1 MKRILSMCLSV
12 AVVLGALSSCGT
24 PASSSSSGSGAG
36 ETSQSAQGGSQQQS
50 YDLVWASTSSSSG
63 YYALNVAMAN
73 VINENVDG
81 VNITVMETGG
91 TADNFKY
98 MRDGQAHFGQTTDS
112 DTFLLLNDMGTYEGY
127 DYTGAR
133 MLCSCFPIT
142 YYMTVSE
149 KSGIE
154 NIAGLEGKSFS
165 AGLSGS
171 STEMDI
177 MFALD
182 ACGITP
188 NWYPA
193 STSDAVDA
201 MKNRQI
207 DGFCKSG
214 SVTSGDSSILDVMTS
229 IDVKVLSWSEEE
241 QKAVTEA
248 HPYMSFATVSCEP
261 LGLDY
266 DVTSLS
272 KYFGFCIDENVPNEV
287 AYAIIKAIDENQDYI
302 RDTYAG
308 LGDYDIIEMTATYG
322 TALLHPGVV
331 QYLQEKG
338 YELDEARIPS

>member
-1 MKRILSMCLSV
+1 MLKKGRALAFLLATSIIM
-12 AVVLGALSSCGT
+12 LSSCNAS
-24 PASSSSSGSGAG
+24 PSASSPSASSPT
-36 ETSQSAQGGSQQQS
+36 EDT
-50 YDLVWASTSSSSG
+50 YNLIWASTSASSG

-73 VINENVDG
+73 VINDNLDN
-81 VNITVMETGG
+81 VNITIMETGG
-91 TADNFKY
+91 TADNFEY

-112 DTFLLLNDMGTYEGY
+112 DTYLLLNDMGTYANY
-127 DYTGAR
+127 NYTGAR

-149 KSGIE
+149 RSGIDS
-154 NIAGLEGKSFS
+154 IADLQGATFS

-207 DGFCKSG
+207 DGFWKSG

-229 IDVKVLSWSEEE
+229 VDVKILSWSEEE
-241 QKAVTEA
+241 QAAVLAA
-248 HPYMSFATVSCEP
+248 HPYMSFAPVSCEP
-261 LGLDY
+261 LGFDY
-266 DVTSLS
+266 EVTSLS
-272 KYFGFCIDENVPNEV
+272 KYFGFCIDADIPNDV
-287 AYAIIKAIDENQDYI
+287 VYNIIKAIDENQDYL
-302 RDTYAG
+302 RETYAG
-308 LGDYDIIEMTATYG
+308 LGDYDILEVTASYG
-322 TALLHPGVV
+322 IALLHPGVV
-331 QYLQEKG
+331 EYLQDQG
-338 YELDEARIPS
+338 YEVDEARIPT